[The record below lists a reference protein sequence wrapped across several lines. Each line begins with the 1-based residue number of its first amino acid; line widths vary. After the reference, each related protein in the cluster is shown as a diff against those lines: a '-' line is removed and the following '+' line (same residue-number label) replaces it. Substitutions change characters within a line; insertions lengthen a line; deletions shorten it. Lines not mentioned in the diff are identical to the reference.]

1 MMRWI
6 VVATVAVT
14 VLLPMA
20 TWAQVTAG
28 KYAFIFEEQC
38 AVCHGTTSLV
48 PNAVSREALRAFS
61 PERVLESLTTGAMA
75 PNASALSEQEKR
87 GVAAYL
93 TGRPFPAE
101 SGTRH

>member
-61 PERVLESLTTGAMA
+61 PERVLESLTTGGGG
-75 PNASALSEQEKR
+75 SVVALD
-87 GVAAYL
+87 AA
-93 TGRPFPAE
+93 TGRQIWK
-101 SGTRH
+101 T